1 MARSPLLVKQWALYD
16 GLEFEHARRETH
28 TELERLKGEER
39 RDAER
44 LIGLCWYRQ
53 RQYDEAERWFQFA
66 CQGSTDSNDWL
77 RLALAATRRGNL
89 QQGVDAFEQTRI
101 CQQVAKFAQPPGIYL
116 QAYGYALALTEARDW
131 VRLRPILEELGR
143 VYERVFCTDTAFLYR
158 LGVPF
163 LVSFLA
169 LAQRFFREQGQYVQG
184 LAWLQTLAL
193 SLDDEG
199 KRQVSRAMRELRET
213 DAGGA
218 TP

>member
-1 MARSPLLVKQWALYD
+1 MARSPLLAKQWVLYD
-16 GLEFEHARRETH
+16 GQEFEHARRETQAV
-28 TELERLKGEER
+28 LEKLEGEDR
-39 RDAER
+39 HDAER
-44 LIGLCWYRQ
+44 LIGLCSYHQ

-77 RLALAATRRGNL
+77 WLALAATQRGNI

-101 CQQVAKFAQPPGIYL
+101 CQQVAKFAQPPGIHL
-116 QAYGYALALTEARDW
+116 QSYGYALALAEARDW
-131 VRLRPILEELGR
+131 VRLMPILDELGK

-184 LAWLQTLAL
+184 LAWLQTLAS

-199 KRQVSRAMRELRET
+199 KRQIGQAMHELREA
-213 DAGGA
+213 DAGRA